1 MKHYKDLQ
9 NNIYA
14 YESDGSQD
22 DYIKTDL
29 VAITDAQAEAIRN
42 PPKPIASVRAGLIS
56 ALDTYIGSIY
66 SRFTRFDLEYKKREA
81 AARAFKA
88 GGYLGLAGI
97 WVKSFADSAGM
108 TEAVASDLIITQA
121 DKLNQALENIAAI
134 RMRKY
139 TLNGATT
146 EAQAQALYNAI
157 INDANWI
164 AAQL

>member
-1 MKHYKDLQ
+1 MKNYKDAS

-29 VAITDAQAEAIRN
+29 VAITEAQADAIRN
-42 PPKPIASVRAGLIS
+42 PPKPIAVVRAGLIS
-56 ALDTYIGSIY
+56 ALDTYIGTIY
-66 SRFTRFDLEYKKREA
+66 SKFTRFDLEYKKREA

-108 TEAVASDLIITQA
+108 TEAAACDLIIVQA
-121 DKLNQALENIAAI
+121 DKLNQALESMAAI
-134 RMRKY
+134 RMRKF

-146 EAQAQALYNAI
+146 EAQAQTIYNAI
-157 INDANWI
+157 INDANLI
-164 AAQL
+164 ASQL